1 MLRHNRSMKF
11 TAALAGSFCGFAL
24 ACAHPAAAQQA
35 DRPVA
40 DSGDGTEE
48 IVVAGRPDRPASVE
62 LMSSPHGPQSGVPT
76 DAGADAPKAAAAGM
90 SGYIEGGIGSYG
102 MRTMGGGV
110 HLPLADGK
118 LQLSIEGYG
127 AHSGAQ

>member
-11 TAALAGSFCGFAL
+11 TTALAGSFCGFAL
-24 ACAHPAAAQQA
+24 ACAHPAAAGQA

-48 IVVAGRPDRPASVE
+48 IVVAGRPNRPASVE
-62 LMSSPHGPQSGVPT
+62 LMSSPQDAQSGAP
-76 DAGADAPKAAAAGM
+76 ANASADAPKAPAAGI

-110 HLPLADGK
+110 SLPLADGK
-118 LQLSIEGYG
+118 LHLSIEGYD
-127 AHSGAQ
+127 AHTGGR